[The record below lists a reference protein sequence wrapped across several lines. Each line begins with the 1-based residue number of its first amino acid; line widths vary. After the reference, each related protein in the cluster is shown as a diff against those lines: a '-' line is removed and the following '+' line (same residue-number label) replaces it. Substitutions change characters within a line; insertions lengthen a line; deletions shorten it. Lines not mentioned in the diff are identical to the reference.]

1 MAFDLVWKVEF
12 GDIGGLFDITSLVFD
27 TSIDMN
33 ANMGSAGRTSCQ
45 ITLNNNGGQ
54 FTPGGTGTYGSVDWF
69 KQAII
74 VSCTGGGLTEYAF
87 VGLLQDFDIDQKST
101 KESTVTIT
109 ALDFLSVAG
118 RSSNQLSDPS
128 GGYLQSFEQFLKSF
142 TDPAFGP
149 AIPNISPLMG
159 STTNKLS
166 YVNAT
171 TATNTVTY
179 IRTSY
184 LQQGTLG
191 DWTNNNVLPT
201 GPGTAF
207 MTDYS
212 ISSDRFLWNS
222 VVIDSSLNRT
232 TNAYTTTIVDGSAA
246 LTSGQIAFNEID
258 VGFQLDTLTN
268 VCNAIPLN
276 AGVGAIAS
284 VSATNTTSQQN
295 YGVRSRTY
303 ASCIPASAV
312 ALPPGVLVT
321 FNNQFMETVANFWPN
336 RYGTV
341 RYIPSRVITAYSTLR
356 KYSVDDGVAMQAF
369 MRLLSAKTALWN
381 RQAITYK
388 GAGMAS
394 SQTTQTVT
402 TGRKIMITPSDT
414 RVELTV
420 VSGIDNQSFELN
432 SSTYGILDTNRL
444 G

>member
-1 MAFDLVWKVEF
+1 MAFNLVWKVEF

-33 ANMGSAGRTSCQ
+33 ANMGSAGRTTCQ

-87 VGLLQDFDIDQKST
+87 VGLLQEFDIDQKST
-101 KESTVTIT
+101 KESTVTII
-109 ALDFLSVAG
+109 ALDFLSIAG
-118 RSSNQLSDPS
+118 RSSNQLTDPS
-128 GGYLQSFEQFLKSF
+128 GGYALRLNEFIDSFFN
-142 TDPAFGP
+142 PAYGYAQP
-149 AIPNISPLMG
+149 TATPTMG
-159 STTNKLS
+159 STTGLNS
-166 YVNAT
+166 RV
-171 TATNTVTY
+171 TATMVTDT
-179 IRTSY
+179 ISVVRTLL
-184 LQQGTLG
+184 LQAGTLG
-191 DWTNNNVLPT
+191 DWLNNQGLPSA
-201 GPGTAF
+201 PGTCF
-207 MTDYS
+207 MTDYT
-212 ISSDRFLWNS
+212 ITADRWFWNCA
-222 VVIDSSLNRT
+222 VIDSSLNRT
-232 TNAYTTTIVDGSAA
+232 TNAYTTTIVDGSAT
-246 LTSGQIAFNEID
+246 LTSGQIAFNNID

-268 VCNAIPLN
+268 QCL
-276 AGVGAIAS
+276 AS
-284 VSATNTTSQQN
+284 PNPGFSGVSAVTAINTTSQN
-295 YGVRSRTY
+295 KYGVRNRSYTTLIPSASY
-303 ASCIPASAV
+303 AAKIYY
-312 ALPPGVLVT
+312 
-321 FNNQFMETVANFWPN
+321 NQFMETVANFWAN
-336 RYGTV
+336 RYGEM
-341 RYIPSRVITAYSTLR
+341 RYIPYRVVTAYSTLR

-414 RVELTV
+414 RIELTV
-420 VSGIDNQSFELN
+420 VSGLDNQSFELN

>member
-1 MAFDLVWKVEF
+1 
-12 GDIGGLFDITSLVFD
+12 
-27 TSIDMN
+27 MN
-33 ANMGSAGRTSCQ
+33 ANMGAAGRTTCQ

-54 FTPGGTGTYGSVDWF
+54 FTPGGAGTYGSVDWF

-87 VGLLQDFDIDQKST
+87 VGLLQDFDIYQQST
-101 KESTVTIT
+101 KESTVIIT

-128 GGYLQSFEQFLKSF
+128 FGYLLSFETFLESY
-142 TDPAFGP
+142 TNPAFGP

-159 STTNKLS
+159 STSNKLS
-166 YVNAT
+166 YVDAT

-179 IRTSY
+179 IITRY
-184 LQQGTLG
+184 LEEGTLG
-191 DWTNNNVLPT
+191 DWTNNQVLPT

-207 MTDYS
+207 ATDYS
-212 ISSDRFLWNS
+212 ISSDRFFWNS

-268 VCNAIPLN
+268 VCNAIPINDGIL
-276 AGVGAIAS
+276 AIAS

-303 ASCIPASAV
+303 ASCVPANAAFISPNIV
-312 ALPPGVLVT
+312 F
-321 FNNQFMETVANFWPN
+321 FNNQFMNTVANFWPN

-341 RYIPSRVITAYSTLR
+341 RYIPSRVITSYSTLR
-356 KYSVDDGVAMQAF
+356 GRAVDDGVAMQAF
-369 MRLLSAKTALWN
+369 VRLLSAKTALWN
-381 RQAITYK
+381 RQTITYK
-388 GAGMAS
+388 GAGMSS
-394 SQTTQTVT
+394 SQTTATVT

-420 VSGIDNQSFELN
+420 VSGIDNQSFELD

-444 G
+444 A

>member
-1 MAFDLVWKVEF
+1 MAFNLVWKVEF

-27 TSIDMN
+27 TSIDMH
-33 ANMGSAGRTSCQ
+33 ADMGSAGRTSCQ

-54 FTPGGTGTYGSVDWF
+54 FTPGGAGTYGSVDWF

-87 VGLLQDFDIDQKST
+87 VGLLQDFDIYQQST
-101 KESTVTIT
+101 KESTVIIT

-128 GGYLQSFEQFLKSF
+128 GGYLLSFEQFLESY
-142 TDPAFGP
+142 TNPAFGP

-159 STTNKLS
+159 STSNKLS
-166 YVNAT
+166 YVDAT

-179 IRTSY
+179 IITRY
-184 LQQGTLG
+184 LEEGTLG
-191 DWTNNNVLPT
+191 DWTNNQVLPT

-207 MTDYS
+207 ATDYS
-212 ISSDRFLWNS
+212 ISSDRFFWNA

-268 VCNAIPLN
+268 VCNAIPIN
-276 AGVGAIAS
+276 DGIGAIAS

-303 ASCIPASAV
+303 ASCVPTGAV
-312 ALPPGVLVT
+312 AISGVLVI

-341 RYIPSRVITAYSTLR
+341 RYIPSRVITSYSTLR
-356 KYSVDDGVAMQAF
+356 GRAVDDGVAMQAF
-369 MRLLSAKTALWN
+369 VRLLSAKTALWN
-381 RQAITYK
+381 RQTITYK
-388 GAGMAS
+388 GAGMS
-394 SQTTQTVT
+394 SSETTQTVT

-420 VSGIDNQSFELN
+420 VSGIDNQSFELD
-432 SSTYGILDTNRL
+432 SSTYGVLDTNRL

>member
-1 MAFDLVWKVEF
+1 MAFNLVWKVEF

-33 ANMGSAGRTSCQ
+33 ANIGSAGRTTCQ

-101 KESTVTIT
+101 KESTVTIS

-128 GGYLQSFEQFLKSF
+128 GGFLQSFEQFLKSY
-142 TDPAFGP
+142 TNPAFGP

-159 STTNKLS
+159 STSNKLS
-166 YVNAT
+166 YVDAT

-179 IRTSY
+179 IITRY
-184 LQQGTLG
+184 LEEGTLG
-191 DWTNNNVLPT
+191 DWTNNQVLPT
-201 GPGTAF
+201 GPGTTFA
-207 MTDYS
+207 TDYS
-212 ISSDRFLWNS
+212 ISSDRFFWNA

-268 VCNAIPLN
+268 VCNAIPIN
-276 AGVGAIAS
+276 NGIGAIAS

-303 ASCIPASAV
+303 ASCVPSGGAAV
-312 ALPPGVLVT
+312 SGILVI

-388 GAGMAS
+388 GAGMSS

-420 VSGIDNQSFELN
+420 VSGIDNQSFELD